1 MGFFQILFLL
11 LIVPILLAI
20 VFPGCNYP
28 RGASFRGFLNNYPY
42 HVLLNEKSSLNKLL
56 FKLFA
61 GKSNNKRPFIYYT
74 RIGYVILAI
83 LQIPI
88 AIIIYYYKSNI
99 FAQYLWVLMVICFI
113 PALLLGIIIGIL
125 DRKNKIYKKKNGI
138 KTESFCDILKSD
150 RKFRALEKQWVC
162 ENLIRDAIEPYIKI
176 NNPKKRKA
184 TIVAE
189 NIEKV
194 NAILE
199 KDFPDA
205 YTKTTI
211 DEKGNKMFC
220 VYYKGE
226 EDKLLIKAFL
236 KNK

>member
-1 MGFFQILFLL
+1 MDLFKYFFWL

-28 RGASFRGFLNNYPY
+28 RGASFKVFLNNYPY
-42 HVLLNEKSSLNKLL
+42 HILLNEESSLNKLL

-61 GKSNNKRPFIYYT
+61 GKSDNKRPFIYYT
-74 RIGYVILAI
+74 RIGYVVLAI

-88 AIIIYYYKSNI
+88 AIIKYYYKLNI
-99 FAQYLWVLMVICFI
+99 FTQYFWVLMAICFI
-113 PALLLGIIIGIL
+113 PEFLLCIIISIL

-138 KTESFCDILKSD
+138 KTESFCDVLKSD
-150 RKFRALEKQWVC
+150 RKFRALEKQRIC
-162 ENLIRDAIEPYIKI
+162 ENLIFDAIEPYIKI
-176 NNPKKRKA
+176 GNPKKRKA

-189 NIEKV
+189 DTEKV

-205 YTKTTI
+205 YTKTTT
-211 DEKGNKMFC
+211 DEKGNKIFC

-226 EDKLLIKAFL
+226 ENKLLIKAFL